1 MSDRTRRAADRNT
14 TLRPQIGRRR
24 LLLGSAVA
32 TVGLASPSI
41 VRAQARVIQFWGTQR
56 APEQRE
62 AYEKIFASFS
72 RAHPGFTV
80 NYDLVTEETILP
92 RLSAALAA
100 RTPPDLI
107 SHIPAPFAIQLND
120 ENLVEPM
127 DDVVRAVGPDDFN
140 PNSMELFRDPQRGHI
155 LAVCIV
161 NGTTPGNMWIRKD
174 LLAEANLQPP
184 KTWDEMLN
192 VSRRLTRRGMFGT
205 IFATGKNSMGDTQFL
220 QTVWQAGGHI
230 VNPDMSVA
238 FNSPQVI
245 AALEYAKEMAS
256 FSPPEATNYNFLDVL
271 NGFVLGRAATAP
283 YTGRVLINIT
293 RENASLA
300 DKVTCIPSPHRREG
314 RPAFNSDF
322 TALVIPKGSGQPEGA
337 KLFAQ
342 HLLSKEAQITFLHAT
357 PGHNLP
363 DLKSVGQSEEFANDP
378 MLRRYRAELQ
388 VMLANTAQARNLLK
402 ESAQHPINRRAGA
415 IFGARILSESAQDV
429 IIGGVSPRL
438 AAARG
443 ADKIAAIMRG

>member
-1 MSDRTRRAADRNT
+1 MSGIKGPSGLIA
-14 TLRPQIGRRR
+14 RRR
-24 LLLGSAVA
+24 GLLAGAAGMAGV
-32 TVGLASPSI
+32 LAMPSI
-41 VRAQARVIQFWGTQR
+41 ARAQARVIQFWGTQR

-62 AYEKIFASFS
+62 AYEQIFAAFS
-72 RAHPGFTV
+72 RAHPGFSV

-120 ENLVEPM
+120 QDLVEPM
-127 DDVVRAVGPDDFN
+127 DDVVRAVGADDFN
-140 PNSMELFRDPQRGHI
+140 PNSMELFRDPRRGHV

-161 NGTTPGNMWIRKD
+161 NGTTPGNMWLRRD
-174 LLAEANLQPP
+174 LLAEAGLQPP
-184 KTWDEMLN
+184 RTWDEMLN
-192 VSRRLTRRGMFGT
+192 VARRLTRRGVFGT
-205 IFATGKNSMGDTQFL
+205 IYATGKNSMGDTQFL
-220 QTVWQAGGHI
+220 QTVWQAGGFI

-238 FNSPQVI
+238 FNSPQVV
-245 AALEYAKEMAS
+245 AALEFVKEMAS

-283 YTGRVLINIT
+283 YTGRVLINVT
-293 RENASLA
+293 RENPPLA
-300 DKVTCIPSPHRREG
+300 DKVTCVASPHRREG

-342 HLLSKEAQITFLHAT
+342 FLLSKWAQITFLHAT

-363 DLKSVGQSEEFANDP
+363 DLKSVGQSEEFANHP
-378 MLRRYRAELQ
+378 MLQRYRAELQ

-402 ESAQHPINRRAGA
+402 ESAQHPVNRRAGA
-415 IFGARILSESAQDV
+415 IFGARVLSETAQDV
-429 IIGGVSPRL
+429 VVGGVAPRQ

-443 ADKIAAIMRG
+443 ADRIAALMRG